1 MQGSLNQYSLRVFIF
16 LIIILIISIFVY
28 PVLQSAFLSNIYINL
43 IIILSLFFGLVF
55 CIYNLYQLQSNYA
68 SLANF
73 NIHKSPQILVN
84 KAGVIKNLIYELS
97 ENDEIHTFS
106 SSKIDKIL
114 ENIDM
119 SLSSIRETSR
129 YLVGLLVF
137 LGLLGTFWGLLIT
150 IGSVGNVIGGLGIDD
165 TNVAGFFNSLKEG
178 LNAPLQGMSVAFSS
192 SLLGLAGSLILGFV
206 DLQLGQAQSKFSQ
219 FAEKVILNNSSPDFV
234 STNSSSD
241 KNALIAIQKIYDN
254 LENLVFSLKET
265 SQNQSQIFSYMKSL
279 TEQISNLN
287 NSTRE
292 QDKKLSNFLS
302 SQLNSQ
308 SNILQLTSQLTHE
321 GVLDAKTKK
330 YFENIDKGIQQLI
343 ANDKKYKPQNQEV
356 VLDTK
361 TKKFFENMSKDLK
374 QIVSKSKKN
383 KI

>member
-1 MQGSLNQYSLRVFIF
+1 MQGSLNQYLIRVFIF
-16 LIIILIISIFVY
+16 LIVILAIAVFVY

-43 IIILSLFFGLVF
+43 IIILSLFFGLGF
-55 CIYNLYQLQSNYA
+55 CIYNLSQLQSNYA
-68 SLANF
+68 SLASF
-73 NIHKSPQILVN
+73 NIHKSPQTLTN
-84 KAGVIKNLIYELS
+84 KPGVLKNLIYELS
-97 ENDEIHTFS
+97 ESDGHHTFR
-106 SSKIDKIL
+106 SSKVDKII

-119 SLSSIRETSR
+119 SLSGIRETSR

-137 LGLLGTFWGLLIT
+137 LGLLGTFWGLLLT

-206 DLQLGQAQSKFSQ
+206 DLQLGQAQGKFSQ
-219 FAEKVILNNSSPDFV
+219 FAEKIILGNSSPDFM
-234 STNSSSD
+234 STNTSND
-241 KNALIAIQKIYDN
+241 KNTLAAIQKIYDN
-254 LENLVFSLKET
+254 LDNLVFSLKET
-265 SQNQSQIFSYMKSL
+265 AQNQSQIFSYMKSL
-279 TEQISNLN
+279 TEQLSNLN
-287 NSTRE
+287 ASARE

-302 SQLNSQ
+302 TQLNSQ
-308 SNILQLTSQLTHE
+308 SNILQLTTQLAQE

-343 ANDKKYKPQNQEV
+343 AANDKKNNQSNQEV

-361 TKKFFENMSKDLK
+361 TKKFFESMSKDIQQL
-374 QIVSKSKKN
+374 VSKSKK
-383 KI
+383 K

>member
-1 MQGSLNQYSLRVFIF
+1 MQGSLNQYLIRVFVF
-16 LIIILIISIFVY
+16 LIVILAIAVFVY

-43 IIILSLFFGLVF
+43 IIILSLFFGLGF
-55 CIYNLYQLQSNYA
+55 CIYNLSQLQFNYA
-68 SLANF
+68 SLASF
-73 NIHKSPQILVN
+73 NIHKSPQTLTN
-84 KAGVIKNLIYELS
+84 KPGVLKNLIYELNES
-97 ENDEIHTFS
+97 AGHHTFR
-106 SSKIDKIL
+106 SSKVDRIL

-119 SLSSIRETSR
+119 SLSGIRETSR

-137 LGLLGTFWGLLIT
+137 LGLLGTFWGLLLT

-219 FAEKVILNNSSPDFV
+219 FAEKIILGNSSPDFM
-234 STNSSSD
+234 STNTSSD
-241 KNALIAIQKIYDN
+241 KNTLAAIQKIYDN
-254 LENLVFSLKET
+254 LDNLVFSLKE
-265 SQNQSQIFSYMKSL
+265 SAQNQSQIFSYMKSQ
-279 TEQISNLN
+279 TEQLSNLSAN
-287 NSTRE
+287 TRE

-308 SNILQLTSQLTHE
+308 SSILQLTNQLAQE

-343 ANDKKYKPQNQEV
+343 AANDKKNNQSNQEV
-356 VLDTK
+356 ILDTK
-361 TKKFFENMSKDLK
+361 TKKFFESMSKDIQQL
-374 QIVSKSKKN
+374 VSKSKK
-383 KI
+383 K

>member
-1 MQGSLNQYSLRVFIF
+1 MQGSLNQYLIRVFIF
-16 LIIILIISIFVY
+16 LIVILAVTVFVY

-43 IIILSLFFGLVF
+43 IIILSLFFGLGF
-55 CIYNLYQLQSNYA
+55 CIYNLSQLQSNYA
-68 SLANF
+68 SLASF
-73 NIHKSPQILVN
+73 NIHKSPQTLTN
-84 KAGVIKNLIYELS
+84 KPGVLKNLIYELS
-97 ENDEIHTFS
+97 ESDGHHTFR
-106 SSKIDKIL
+106 SSKVDKII

-119 SLSSIRETSR
+119 SLSGIRETSR

-137 LGLLGTFWGLLIT
+137 LGLLGTFWGLLLT

-206 DLQLGQAQSKFSQ
+206 DLQLGQAQGKFSQ
-219 FAEKVILNNSSPDFV
+219 FAEKIILGNSSPDFM
-234 STNSSSD
+234 STNTSND
-241 KNALIAIQKIYDN
+241 KNTLAAIQKIYDN
-254 LENLVFSLKET
+254 LDNLVFSLKET
-265 SQNQSQIFSYMKSL
+265 AQNQSQIFSYMKSL
-279 TEQISNLN
+279 TEQLSNLN
-287 NSTRE
+287 ASARE

-302 SQLNSQ
+302 TQLNSQ
-308 SNILQLTSQLTHE
+308 SNILQLTTQLAQE

-343 ANDKKYKPQNQEV
+343 AANDKKNDQSNQEV

-361 TKKFFENMSKDLK
+361 TKKFFEGMSQDIRQL
-374 QIVSKSKKN
+374 VSKSKK
-383 KI
+383 K

>member
-1 MQGSLNQYSLRVFIF
+1 MQGSLNQYLIRVFIF
-16 LIIILIISIFVY
+16 LIVILAITVFVY

-43 IIILSLFFGLVF
+43 IIILSLFFGLGF
-55 CIYNLYQLQSNYA
+55 CIYNLSQLQSNYA
-68 SLANF
+68 SLASF
-73 NIHKSPQILVN
+73 NIHKSPQTLTN
-84 KAGVIKNLIYELS
+84 KPGVLKNLIYEL
-97 ENDEIHTFS
+97 DESDGHHTFR
-106 SSKIDKIL
+106 SSKVDKIL

-119 SLSSIRETSR
+119 SLSGIRETSR

-137 LGLLGTFWGLLIT
+137 LGLLGTFWGLLLT

-219 FAEKVILNNSSPDFV
+219 FAEKIILGNSSPDFM
-234 STNSSSD
+234 STNTSND
-241 KNALIAIQKIYDN
+241 KNTLAAIQKIYDN
-254 LENLVFSLKET
+254 LDNLVFSLKET
-265 SQNQSQIFSYMKSL
+265 AQNQSQIFSYMKSL
-279 TEQISNLN
+279 TEQLSNLN
-287 NSTRE
+287 ASARE

-302 SQLNSQ
+302 TQLNSQ
-308 SNILQLTSQLTHE
+308 SNILQLTTQLAQE

-343 ANDKKYKPQNQEV
+343 AANDKKNNQSNQEV

-361 TKKFFENMSKDLK
+361 TKKFFESMSKDIRQL
-374 QIVSKSKKN
+374 VSKSKK
-383 KI
+383 K

>member
-1 MQGSLNQYSLRVFIF
+1 MQGSLNQYLIRVFIF
-16 LIIILIISIFVY
+16 LIVILAITVFVY

-43 IIILSLFFGLVF
+43 IIILSLFFGLGF
-55 CIYNLYQLQSNYA
+55 CIYNLSQLQSNYA
-68 SLANF
+68 SLASF
-73 NIHKSPQILVN
+73 NIHKSPQTLTN
-84 KAGVIKNLIYELS
+84 KPGVLKNLIYELS
-97 ENDEIHTFS
+97 ESDGHHTFR
-106 SSKIDKIL
+106 SSKVDKIL

-119 SLSSIRETSR
+119 SLSGIRETSR

-137 LGLLGTFWGLLIT
+137 LGLLGTFWGLLLT

-219 FAEKVILNNSSPDFV
+219 FAEKIILGNSSPDFM
-234 STNSSSD
+234 STNTSSD
-241 KNALIAIQKIYDN
+241 KNTLAAIQKIYDN
-254 LENLVFSLKET
+254 LDNLVFSLKET
-265 SQNQSQIFSYMKSL
+265 AQNQSQIFSYMKSL
-279 TEQISNLN
+279 TEQLSNLSAN
-287 NSTRE
+287 TRE

-302 SQLNSQ
+302 TQLNSQ
-308 SNILQLTSQLTHE
+308 SNILQLTTQLAQE

-343 ANDKKYKPQNQEV
+343 LQNKKTNQTTQEIV
-356 VLDTK
+356 VDAK
-361 TKKFFENMSKDLK
+361 TKKFFEDIKKDIQKLALN
-374 QIVSKSKKN
+374 SKKN
-383 KI
+383 